1 MYIILLLLLLSIGA
15 GHLLRKVRFVQ
26 KVEHGSRYTIFAL
39 LFVFGISIG
48 SNKALLENIM
58 QLGGRAVVIA
68 LLGVAGSL
76 VAACLF
82 QRIWK
87 EGKGGAE

>member
-39 LFVFGISIG
+39 LFVFGVSMG

-76 VAACLF
+76 VAARLF